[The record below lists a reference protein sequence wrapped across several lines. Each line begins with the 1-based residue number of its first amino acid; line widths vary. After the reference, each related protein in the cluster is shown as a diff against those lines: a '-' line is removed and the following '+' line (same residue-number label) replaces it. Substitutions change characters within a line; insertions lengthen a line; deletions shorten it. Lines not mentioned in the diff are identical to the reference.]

1 MLRLENIVYSYPGHE
16 PALDGLNAALAD
28 GITLLAGPNAGGKTT
43 LLRLLA
49 GLLEPD
55 SGRILDSGGKP
66 LRPADLRRLGRM
78 VMQDAD
84 PQILGAR
91 VGEDIMLGRAASA
104 LGERFEAE
112 ARRLAEKFGLD
123 RFWNE
128 TVDALSYGQKRKL
141 CLVHALLAGPRLLLL
156 DEPFAG
162 LDYPSALELRDF
174 LRENA
179 RAGLVQVISTH
190 ELEPVFD
197 LAEHMVVVLDG
208 KVAAEGTP
216 GDLATRLPEW
226 SVRTPGRGWNEEE
239 CGQEA

>member
-1 MLRLENIVYSYPGHE
+1 MLHLSNIIYAYPGHDT
-16 PALDGLNAALAD
+16 ALDGLTTSIVD
-28 GITLLAGPNAGGKTT
+28 GVTLLAGPNAGGKTT

-49 GLLEPD
+49 GLLEPSAGTVAD
-55 SGRILDSGGKP
+55 QDGKP
-66 LRPADLRRLGRM
+66 LRPTDLRRLGRM

-91 VGEDIMLGRAASA
+91 VGEDILLGKAASA
-104 LGERFEAE
+104 LGDRFEAE
-112 ARRLAEKFGLD
+112 AARLAERFGLD

-162 LDYPSALELRDF
+162 LDYPSARELRDF

-179 RAGLVQVISTH
+179 HSGPTQVISTH
-190 ELEPVFD
+190 ELEPIFD
-197 LAEHMVVVLDG
+197 LADHMVIVLDG
-208 KVAAEGTP
+208 KVVAEGPPAT
-216 GDLATRLPEW
+216 LAPHLPEW
-226 SVRTPGRGWNEEE
+226 SVRTPGGGWE
-239 CGQEA
+239 